1 MASLRNCLFYRI
13 VFKKIFNDSDNF
25 YSNNH
30 TFFYSKYEVFWLRE
44 MTFLLN
50 FDYVKE
56 RARERQRDFDRSCV
70 YAISFLS
77 LYQYIQGNSV
87 IIFAT
92 YV

>member
-1 MASLRNCLFYRI
+1 MIQITFIATTI
-13 VFKKIFNDSDNF
+13 
-25 YSNNH
+25 H
-30 TFFYSKYEVFWLRE
+30 FFYSKYEFFWLRE